1 MKKNRTLLATAAIT
15 AALALSACSGPA
27 DEDTG
32 PDAGTPSTGATDPT
46 AATSTEPATTTPSPE
61 PTTATP
67 EPVGPSFAVTV
78 KGTKV
83 GPNAQE
89 LSAAPGETITID
101 FDTDRAGQLHVH
113 SKPEQYVDFPA
124 GTSAKKLVIKT
135 PGTVEIEEHD
145 SEAVVAVVTVK

>member
-15 AALALSACSGPA
+15 AALALTACSGPA
-27 DEDTG
+27 EDDG
-32 PDAGTPSTGATDPT
+32 PDTETSSTPTGATGTPTPATPT
-46 AATSTEPATTTPSPE
+46 APSSATTTTAPE
-61 PTTATP
+61 PT
-67 EPVGPSFAVTV
+67 GPSFAVTI
-78 KGTKV
+78 KGSKV

-89 LSAAPGETITID
+89 LSATPGEAITID

-124 GTSAKKLVIKT
+124 GTSSQKLVIKT